1 MALLS
6 RSSSALSTL
15 GSPTLPSMPRLLKMC
30 CLVKRTLCSAR
41 ERLTACLKI
50 KNFLPHS
57 FHQGLFQKKESA
69 GLAEAEQ
76 VPRCSP
82 EPDKVD
88 ERSVTRPRQ
97 EPGLHRLAAQSTRG
111 SLVGEGSLF
120 GSNNF
125 PCINSQASRFCL

>member
-1 MALLS
+1 MLFGQEDAVLCQGETHGLFENKELPAP
-6 RSSSALSTL
+6 RFSS
-15 GSPTLPSMPRLLKMC
+15 
-30 CLVKRTLCSAR
+30 
-41 ERLTACLKI
+41 
-50 KNFLPHS
+50 
-57 FHQGLFQKKESA
+57 GLFQKKEGA

-97 EPGLHRLAAQSTRG
+97 EPSLHRLAAQSTRG

-125 PCINSQASRFCL
+125 PCINSQASRFCLWN